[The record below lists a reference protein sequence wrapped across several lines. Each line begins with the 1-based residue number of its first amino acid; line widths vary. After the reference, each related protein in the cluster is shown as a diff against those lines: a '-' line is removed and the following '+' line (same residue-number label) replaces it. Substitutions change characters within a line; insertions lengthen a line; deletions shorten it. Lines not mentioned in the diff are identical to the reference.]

1 MLESKVEL
9 FDNEVEVAKRIDDL
23 KREGY
28 EEEDMY
34 IIVDD
39 DEEISMLKGY
49 TGVMIK
55 EDDDSIFDRF
65 KSFLK
70 GSDSIVDAFNKMDL
84 NEEYRDACY
93 EEVQSGRILLLVNDN
108 YKSKF
113 ELTEEGI
120 PVPLKD
126 TEPTVPGTTL
136 DRDMKL
142 DSSKVDS
149 SVSDFSD
156 DMRQDLGFEINEKR
170 SNTDTLIS
178 EQIADN
184 DITNR

>member
-1 MLESKVEL
+1 MLESKIEL
-9 FDNEVEVAKRIDDL
+9 FDDEVEVVKRIDDL

-39 DEEISMLKGY
+39 DEEISMLQGY

-70 GSDSIVDAFNKMDL
+70 GNDSIVDAFNKMDL
-84 NEEYRDACY
+84 DEEYRDACY
-93 EEVQSGRILLLVNDN
+93 EEVQGGKILLLVNDN

-113 ELTEEGI
+113 ELTEEGLT
-120 PVPLKD
+120 VPAEELD
-126 TEPTVPGTTL
+126 PEVPGTTV
-136 DRDMKL
+136 
-142 DSSKVDS
+142 STNVEVDS
-149 SVSDFSD
+149 DVKLSDN
-156 DMRQDLGFEINEKR
+156 MRRDLGFEVDQHRNK
-170 SNTDTLIS
+170 SDTLLG
-178 EQIADN
+178 EQIAQDEFH
-184 DITNR
+184 NR